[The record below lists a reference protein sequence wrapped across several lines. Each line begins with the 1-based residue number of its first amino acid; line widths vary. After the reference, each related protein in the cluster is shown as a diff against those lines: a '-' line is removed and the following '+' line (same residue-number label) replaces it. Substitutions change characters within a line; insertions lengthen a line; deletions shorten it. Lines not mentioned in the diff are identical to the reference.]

1 METNSHP
8 QGNPNGIGFMSLTAM
23 VVTSSIGA
31 GVFALTSDL
40 ASAASPGPALLAW
53 LIVGV
58 GIMALALSLM
68 NLVGKRPDIEGV
80 FAYAEEGF
88 GEYAGFI
95 SGWGYWLSSWMGNVA
110 FATVMMSA
118 IGYFIPIFKS
128 GHNVPSIIVASCVS
142 WILMYIVNRGVESA
156 AVLNAVI
163 TICKLIPLFTFIVF
177 AIIMFKGNI
186 FTAHFWNNL
195 SGNFNGGAGVG
206 TQIKNCLMVLMWVF
220 VGIEGATMM
229 SSRAKRKS
237 DVGKAT
243 VLGLC
248 CLLIIYIL
256 ASILPYG
263 YMSQSQL
270 ATINQPAMVYIFK
283 DMVGTWGG
291 AVISAGLFVSTLGSW
306 LSWTM
311 LPAETVRLMSEHDL
325 LPKRFGKENRQGAPT
340 FSLVISGLLIQ
351 AFLCTLIFTDQAY
364 NFAYS
369 LCTAAIVVSYIL
381 VAAYQVKYSIQ
392 NIHEK
397 GNVVQL
403 IIGLVALIFET
414 VAIYL
419 AGLQY
424 LLLCCIA
431 YIPGFFLFMKG
442 RHNKHNRRWLSKR
455 EIITTLVIL
464 AGAIG
469 GLILIFTGNISF

>member
-8 QGNPNGIGFMSLTAM
+8 GGNPSGIGFMSLTAM

-31 GVFALTSDL
+31 GVFALTTDL
-40 ASAASPGPALLAW
+40 AKAASPGPALIAW
-53 LIVGV
+53 LIVGL
-58 GIMALALSLM
+58 GIMALALSMM
-68 NLVGKRPDIEGV
+68 NLVAKRPDIEGV

-118 IGYFIPIFKS
+118 IGYFIPVFKS
-128 GHNVPSIIVASCVS
+128 GSNVPSILVASCVS
-142 WILMYIVNRGVESA
+142 WILTYIVNRGVESA
-156 AVLNAVI
+156 ALLNAVI

-177 AIIMFKGNI
+177 AIIMFKGHI
-186 FTAHFWNNL
+186 FTASFWNNL
-195 SGNFNGGAGVG
+195 SGNFNGGAGIG
-206 TQIKNCLMVLMWVF
+206 TQVKNCLMVLMWVF

-229 SSRAKRKS
+229 SSRAKKKS

-248 CLLIIYIL
+248 CLLVIYIL

-263 YMSQSQL
+263 YMTRAEL
-270 ATINQPAMVYIFK
+270 TNINQPAMVYIFK

-291 AVISAGLFVSTLGSW
+291 AMISAGLFVSTLGSW

-311 LPAETVRLMSEHDL
+311 LPAETVMLMAERDL
-325 LPKRFGKENRQGAPT
+325 LPKAFGKTNQHGAPT
-340 FSLVISGLLIQ
+340 FSLIISGLLIQ
-351 AFLCTLIFTDQAY
+351 VFLCTLIFTDQAY

-369 LCTAAIVVSYIL
+369 LCTAAIVISYIF

-392 NIHEK
+392 NIHDK
-397 GNVVQL
+397 GNWLQL
-403 IIGLVALIFET
+403 IIGLVALVFET

-419 AGLQY
+419 AGLEY

-442 RHNKHNRRWLSKR
+442 RNNKHSRNWLSKR
-455 EIITTLVIL
+455 ELITTLVIL
-464 AGAIG
+464 AAAIG
-469 GLILIFTGNISF
+469 GFILIFTGNVSF